1 MIVVA
6 EPKHWDSVALKTQC
20 KEWFSLLVKTIEIK
34 GGAENTLQIL
44 LASDR
49 AFTNNEDYRSHIET
63 EVIHTISLLRI
74 EIHSIF
80 SKVTVT
86 LPNDMHRI

>member
-1 MIVVA
+1 MIAIA

-34 GGAENTLQIL
+34 GGAENTLQLL

-49 AFTNNEDYRSHIET
+49 AFTKNKDYCSHIET
-63 EVIHTISLLRI
+63 EVINTISLPNV
-74 EIHSIF
+74 ETHSIF
-80 SKVTVT
+80 
-86 LPNDMHRI
+86 

>member
-1 MIVVA
+1 MIVIA

-34 GGAENTLQIL
+34 GGAENTLQLL

-49 AFTNNEDYRSHIET
+49 AFTKNKDYRSHIET
-63 EVIHTISLLRI
+63 EVINTISLLNI
-74 EIHSIF
+74 ETHSIF
-80 SKVTVT
+80 
-86 LPNDMHRI
+86 